1 MRLDWTRFAAVDA
14 ERLWL
19 RPLGLTSGAAAA
31 EALASGYARPLASP
45 NLAFTLIAALGLGAD
60 RRPVSLTAPI
70 AEFEAWIA
78 GGGTRFAERARQQ
91 LARLS
96 APRGSWAGFPLD
108 SLLVMGVLNVTPDS
122 FSDGG
127 RWFDP
132 ERAIAHGHALREAG
146 ADIIDVGGESTRPG
160 ARVNPAGSSKAPEPA
175 KPVTEKEERERV
187 LPVITK
193 LKQSRP
199 NVVISIDTYKAAVA
213 RAAVEAGAEI
223 VNDISAFRWDP
234 KMAKTVAEL
243 KCGAVLMHMRGRPE
257 EWRTLPPPGD
267 IVLLVKRELK
277 NWAEKAVLAGVRR
290 ERIVLDPGFGFGKS
304 FDENYPLLAR
314 FSELQTVG
322 FPLLAGTSRKSFIG
336 RTLAKDGKDA
346 PPQDRLY
353 GTLATQVALILKGAH
368 VVRTHDVKAAVEAAR
383 VADAILQAR

>member
-1 MRLDWTRFAAVDA
+1 MRTVFDWNIGSRS
-14 ERLWL
+14 L
-19 RPLGLTSGAAAA
+19 
-31 EALASGYARPLASP
+31 
-45 NLAFTLIAALGLGAD
+45 ALGK
-60 RRPVSLTAPI
+60 RT
-70 AEFEAWIA
+70 
-78 GGGTRFAERARQQ
+78 
-91 LARLS
+91 
-96 APRGSWAGFPLD
+96 
-108 SLLVMGVLNVTPDS
+108 LVMGVLNVTPDS

-127 RWFDP
+127 QFLDP
-132 ERAIAHGHALREAG
+132 EKALEHALRMLDDG

-257 EWRTLPPPGD
+257 EWRKLTPVAD
-267 IVLLVKRELK
+267 IVVLAKRELRDWADAATMAGVKRERI
-277 NWAEKAVLAGVRR
+277 GV
-290 ERIVLDPGFGFGKS
+290 DPGFGFGKN
-304 FDENYPLLAR
+304 FEDNYPLLR
-314 FSELQTVG
+314 RLDEFHQLRY
-322 FPLLAGTSRKSFIG
+322 PLLAGVSRKSFIG
-336 RTLAKDGKDA
+336 RMLKRDGKDA
-346 PPQDRLY
+346 DIPDRIY
-353 GTLATQVALILKGAH
+353 GTVAAETVAILKGVH
-368 VVRTHDVKAAVEAAR
+368 IIRTHDVRACVDAAR
-383 VADAILQAR
+383 IADVVA